1 MNETLINAWQQ
12 SQPDQCL
19 HRERG
24 VMGLGAE
31 GKAHLREAAKGA
43 QGARCPP
50 LGKGSR
56 SCLYSAHHGEKLAKF
71 TFPQEKSVVS
81 TNQINSPDRRTFLAF
96 RFRTLTLGDRDTFL
110 DS

>member
-43 QGARCPP
+43 QGARCPLP
-50 LGKGSR
+50 GQRESPGAPSLGKGSPF
-56 SCLYSAHHGEKLAKF
+56 KL
-71 TFPQEKSVVS
+71 
-81 TNQINSPDRRTFLAF
+81 I
-96 RFRTLTLGDRDTFL
+96 
-110 DS
+110 

>member
-50 LGKGSR
+50 PGQRESQLPLLSSSWGETGQVHLPSGKICGLR
-56 SCLYSAHHGEKLAKF
+56 
-71 TFPQEKSVVS
+71 
-81 TNQINSPDRRTFLAF
+81 
-96 RFRTLTLGDRDTFL
+96 
-110 DS
+110 

>member
-1 MNETLINAWQQ
+1 
-12 SQPDQCL
+12 
-19 HRERG
+19 
-24 VMGLGAE
+24 MGLGAE

-43 QGARCPP
+43 QGARCPLP
-50 LGKGSR
+50 GQRESPGAPSLGKGSR

-81 TNQINSPDRRTFLAF
+81 THQINSPDRRTFLAF
-96 RFRTLTLGDRDTFL
+96 RFRTLTSGDRDTFL